1 LVGRRLVFQLGTVI
15 FVVASIGCGLSSN
28 VTELVIAR
36 SVQGIGAA
44 ALVPSSL
51 SIISASFDERSR
63 GRAIGTWSGFTA
75 ITMALGPV
83 IGGWLIEHASWHWAF
98 FINVPLGIAVI
109 AISFYR
115 VAESRNP
122 TSQGVDWL
130 GATTATAGL
139 AGLVYGFVEAPML
152 GWKSPVVLGFLI
164 AGFGALAL
172 FGYIEGRATAPMV
185 PLSLFKSP
193 TFSGANLLTL
203 FLYAALGVFFFLFP
217 LNLIQIQ
224 RYSPT
229 ATGAAALPVILL
241 SFFLSRWS
249 GGLVAR
255 YGPRPPLV
263 VGPLIAAAG
272 FALFALPSVGGG
284 YWTTFFPA
292 FVVLGL
298 GLAVSVPPLTTV
310 VMNSADP
317 GRVGAASGVNNAV
330 ARVAGVLAIA
340 ILGNLMVQA
349 FGHQLLN
356 LLAHLNLNAGDLHDV
371 QANLLQLGDL
381 QAPSGLDSGMASIFR
396 ADVANAFVFGFR
408 LTMLVCAGLAI
419 ASAAVAR
426 RMIPAEGPK

>member
-1 LVGRRLVFQLGTVI
+1 
-15 FVVASIGCGLSSN
+15 
-28 VTELVIAR
+28 
-36 SVQGIGAA
+36 
-44 ALVPSSL
+44 
-51 SIISASFDERSR
+51 
-63 GRAIGTWSGFTA
+63 
-75 ITMALGPV
+75 
-83 IGGWLIEHASWHWAF
+83 
-98 FINVPLGIAVI
+98 
-109 AISFYR
+109 
-115 VAESRNP
+115 
-122 TSQGVDWL
+122 
-130 GATTATAGL
+130 
-139 AGLVYGFVEAPML
+139 
-152 GWKSPVVLGFLI
+152 
-164 AGFGALAL
+164 
-172 FGYIEGRATAPMV
+172 
-185 PLSLFKSP
+185 
-193 TFSGANLLTL
+193 
-203 FLYAALGVFFFLFP
+203 
-217 LNLIQIQ
+217 
-224 RYSPT
+224 
-229 ATGAAALPVILL
+229 
-241 SFFLSRWS
+241 
-249 GGLVAR
+249 LVAR

-381 QAPSGLDSGMASIFR
+381 QAPSGLESIFR